1 MTMMIMIH
9 RLLAAVN
16 VEVIGQTVQQAVLC
30 MMTDKKGEI
39 NVKNQKDKNS
49 KTSNIT
55 SSQMAV
61 SSATDSAAK
70 AKIEYSKPEKYTGNR
85 HLYDSPSAKR
95 NARAKAFAD
104 SETISDPYTGKT
116 LFEKRLTA
124 RAYSN
129 EDWAS
134 HTAEVDHKYSI
145 SNIFNDNKSDPFLK
159 NEDIKSVANCE
170 ENLVVTSRRFNNAK
184 RQTRNEEFVNN
195 KERLDKAGIELSE
208 EGKAAASKDGLE
220 AETIVNNKFKQAKI
234 NNIKAT
240 FNQAGLEGAK
250 YSALSMLMISGPIN
264 IVSVIRKE
272 KSAKDAIDSVLL
284 STLKS
289 AISGYCFSG
298 ALTVISQSVSNINH
312 EWIKKAL
319 SPDMLGTGV
328 TVTVATAEEVLAY
341 INGEK
346 SLPEV
351 FIDLGEKGTVM
362 FAGKYCAKFGASI
375 IPNKLIGSALGGAL
389 GSIAA
394 SLIYKSA
401 VNFIKEICIK
411 QVPELNDNSQPV
423 INNN

>member
-1 MTMMIMIH
+1 M
-9 RLLAAVN
+9 
-16 VEVIGQTVQQAVLC
+16 
-30 MMTDKKGEI
+30 
-39 NVKNQKDKNS
+39 
-49 KTSNIT
+49 
-55 SSQMAV
+55 
-61 SSATDSAAK
+61 
-70 AKIEYSKPEKYTGNR
+70 
-85 HLYDSPSAKR
+85 
-95 NARAKAFAD
+95 
-104 SETISDPYTGKT
+104 
-116 LFEKRLTA
+116 
-124 RAYSN
+124 
-129 EDWAS
+129 
-134 HTAEVDHKYSI
+134 
-145 SNIFNDNKSDPFLK
+145 LK

-170 ENLVVTSRRFNNAK
+170 ENLAVTSRRFNNAK

-220 AETIVNNKFKQAKI
+220 AETIVNNKLMQAKI

-289 AISGYCFSG
+289 AISGYIFSG
-298 ALTVISQSVSNINH
+298 ALTVISQSVSNLNN

-319 SPDMLGTGV
+319 SPDLLGTGV
-328 TVTVATAEEVLAY
+328 TVTVATAEEILAY
-341 INGEK
+341 INGNK

-351 FIDLGEKGTVM
+351 FIDLGEKGVVM
-362 FAGKYCAKFGASI
+362 FVGKCGAKLGASI

-389 GSIAA
+389 GSIVA

>member
-1 MTMMIMIH
+1 MAKRKT
-9 RLLAAVN
+9 
-16 VEVIGQTVQQAVLC
+16 E
-30 MMTDKKGEI
+30 KKTLKVPNTGCKQI
-39 NVKNQKDKNS
+39 A
-49 KTSNIT
+49 I
-55 SSQMAV
+55 

-104 SETISDPYTGKT
+104 SETISDQYTGKT

-145 SNIFNDNKSDPFLK
+145 SNIFNENKSNPFLK

-170 ENLVVTSRRFNNAK
+170 ENLAVTSRRFNNAK
-184 RQTRNEEFVNN
+184 RQSRNEEFVND
-195 KERLDKAGIELSE
+195 KERLDKAGIVLSE
-208 EGKAAASKDGLE
+208 EGKMAAIKDGSE
-220 AETIVNNKFKQAKI
+220 AETIVNKKLKQVII
-234 NNIKAT
+234 NNVKVT

-250 YSALSMLMISGPIN
+250 CSALSMLMISGSIN
-264 IVSVIRKE
+264 IVSVIKKE

-289 AISGYCFSG
+289 AISGYIFSG
-298 ALTVISQSVSNINH
+298 ALTVISQSVSNLNN

-319 SPDMLGTGV
+319 SPDLLGTGV
-328 TVTVATAEEVLAY
+328 TVTVATAEEILAY
-341 INGEK
+341 INGNK

-351 FIDLGEKGTVM
+351 FIDLGEKGAVM
-362 FAGKYCAKFGASI
+362 FAGKYCAKLGASI

-401 VNFIKEICIK
+401 VNYIKEICIK